1 MPSHPEEKRRRLG
14 TNGLV
19 KRPGPLQPGEF
30 ERRYYGGV
38 GGAGGCGGGG
48 GTTDGGG
55 GGIIAG
61 TTTTV
66 DTGVAIIAVDSMP
79 WGEWGGRGRRGG
91 GVVGRAI
98 EGVRQLRHR
107 HGRLRRRHRP
117 SPTTDIVAAIN

>member
-1 MPSHPEEKRRRLG
+1 MASSSARVRSSRGSLSAGITAELEEQADAE
-14 TNGLV
+14 V
-19 KRPGPLQPGEF
+19 
-30 ERRYYGGV
+30 
-38 GGAGGCGGGG
+38 AGGRL
-48 GTTDGGG
+48 TEEG
-55 GGIIAG
+55 GGIIAE

-79 WGEWGGRGRRGG
+79 GGEWGGRGRRGD

-117 SPTTDIVAAIN
+117 SPTSDIVAAVN